1 MDDNLQPKYMSKSDY
16 LAFERQSEE
25 RHEFID
31 GIVLLKESGGWEH
44 GIITVNTSA
53 SLHQKLEDEPCVVVS
68 MQMRLWIEASQ
79 SFRYPDIMVICGEPQ
94 LTDEHRDNLTNPI
107 VIIEVMSSD
116 SEIADR
122 QTKFNEYVEIESLQ
136 EYVLI
141 SQHEVRV
148 ERYLRDETGEWRYSL
163 VEGLDA
169 SLELA
174 SINCKIDL
182 LRLYEKTKLNTKDGE
197 D

>member
-1 MDDNLQPKYMSKSDY
+1 MKMTKAEY

-53 SLHQKLEDEPCVVVS
+53 SLHQKLEDKPCVVVS

-107 VIIEVMSSD
+107 IIIEVMSSD

-122 QTKFNEYVEIESLQ
+122 QTKFEEYTQIESLQ

-148 ERYLRDETGEWRYSL
+148 ESYLRDETGEWQYSL
-163 VEGLDA
+163 VEGLNA
-169 SLELA
+169 SLELS
-174 SINCKIDL
+174 SISSKIDL
-182 LRLYEKTKLNTKDGE
+182 SRLYDKTELNAKDGG